1 MSRFAIFAVG
11 ETNLVPLQTMKKR
24 YLILLLFV
32 VGILAVAKLGV
43 ARHDVSSTAKVC
55 NSLGEQRKET
65 SVIIRFD
72 AVNSVALGLPRPV
85 RLVPPGF
92 PVLSK
97 MSGRR
102 PFGLAR
108 RLFTFC
114 FDVSSLNDFAPMGAR
129 VSRRYYVVALRHIVC

>member
-32 VGILAVAKLGV
+32 VGILAVTKLGM
-43 ARHDVSSTAKVC
+43 ARHDVGSTAKVC

-65 SVIIRFD
+65 SATIRFD
-72 AVNSVALGLPRPV
+72 AANSVALGLPRPV

-102 PFGLAR
+102 SFGLTR

-129 VSRRYYVVALRHIVC
+129 VSRRYYVVVLRHIVC

>member
-1 MSRFAIFAVG
+1 
-11 ETNLVPLQTMKKR
+11 MKKR

-32 VGILAVAKLGV
+32 VGLLSGAKWGV
-43 ARHDVSSTAKVC
+43 ERLDCAAGDRLC
-55 NSLGEQRKET
+55 NSVDDQREKT
-65 SVIIRFD
+65 PATICLD

-92 PVLSK
+92 SVLSK

-102 PFGLAR
+102 SFGTAR
-108 RLFTFC
+108 QLFTFC
-114 FDVSSLNDFAPMGAR
+114 LNVSPFNDLAPMGAR